1 MVRKRLSARQ
11 REELR
16 KAFWS
21 AEDTTRTQVPDT
33 YEGRLAY
40 ERESISSQILNAVH
54 EYMAEHEITQHA
66 LATQLGV
73 SEGRV
78 SQVLSGEQNLTLRTL
93 AAIAAA
99 LKAHFDIQ
107 LVPTV
112 GGSWEQPEIELTG
125 PSHGAPA
132 PEPVP
137 VPPASPVPAE
147 VKEPAMV

>member
-16 KAFWS
+16 EAFWS

-73 SEGRV
+73 SDPSWLNLAVGRA
-78 SQVLSGEQNLTLRTL
+78 GNPPIPWRLRL
-93 AAIAAA
+93 
-99 LKAHFDIQ
+99 
-107 LVPTV
+107 
-112 GGSWEQPEIELTG
+112 GGS
-125 PSHGAPA
+125 
-132 PEPVP
+132 
-137 VPPASPVPAE
+137 
-147 VKEPAMV
+147 